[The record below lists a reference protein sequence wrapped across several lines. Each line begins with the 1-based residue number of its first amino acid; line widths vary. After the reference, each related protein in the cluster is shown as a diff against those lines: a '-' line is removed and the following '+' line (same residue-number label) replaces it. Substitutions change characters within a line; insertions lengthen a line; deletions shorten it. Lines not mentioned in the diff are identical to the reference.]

1 MTLGDEVG
9 DSLVSLYGQALIVA
23 DMNVSMRRIDLTSKL
38 VAPLFI
44 SIVDVF
50 SRNVALWVVL
60 GSSLVSVMI
69 EYVAIAQVCSS
80 VYSGYAELKRLARSI
95 DLITREPSNQRL
107 DFAAGQGTPIS
118 ESRFNA
124 RHILTWFQEAL
135 SPWAQYMRSPVVPAS
150 LSLCMLYLTV
160 LSFNAQMITYLLD
173 SGFTALWV
181 SGFRLVSVLFELG
194 ATWAAPVLM
203 SKIGPI
209 RSGLW
214 FITWEFICAAAG
226 VAVFAQEA
234 FSQHIRAS
242 VLITSVLL
250 SRIGLWGFDLSIQYL
265 VQEEPL
271 VWPIFATRRTYER
284 VEVTY
289 FTSQDA

>member
-1 MTLGDEVG
+1 M
-9 DSLVSLYGQALIVA
+9 
-23 DMNVSMRRIDLTSKL
+23 
-38 VAPLFI
+38 
-44 SIVDVF
+44 
-50 SRNVALWVVL
+50 
-60 GSSLVSVMI
+60 
-69 EYVAIAQVCSS
+69 
-80 VYSGYAELKRLARSI
+80 
-95 DLITREPSNQRL
+95 NQRL
-107 DFAAGQGTPIS
+107 DFAAGPGTPIS

-135 SPWAQYMRSPVVPAS
+135 SPWSQYLRSPVVLAS

-214 FITWEFICAAAG
+214 FITWEFTCAAAG

-242 VLITSVLL
+242 VLITSVLF

-265 VQEEPL
+265 VQEVSLPAPPA
-271 VWPIFATRRTYER
+271 PIHQSSLLTCCRRFPPATGHGSPQQKLPYKTYSRCSHLPRR
-284 VEVTY
+284 
-289 FTSQDA
+289 